1 MAIYTNRLYYNFITK
16 LLVSRGYNSIL
27 VVYDKFSKI
36 LHFIVTMELIL
47 AKELVRVFRNNIK
60 VVYVARESD
69 FRQRFTACSIINKE
83 VE

>member
-1 MAIYTNRLYYNFITK
+1 

-27 VVYDKFSKI
+27 VVYDKYSKI

-47 AKELVRVFRNNIK
+47 AKELVRVFRNNIE
-60 VVYVARESD
+60 VVYIARESD
-69 FRQRFTACSIINKE
+69 FRQRFTACNIINEE